1 MLKNIDP
8 RLHPDLLYVLAQ
20 MGHGDKLAIV
30 DRNYPAEST
39 AQRVVRLDGLDLLP
53 ALEAVLSVFPLDT
66 FVDAPLAGMNHVDDP
81 ATIPDVQAEAF
92 ALARRVEDREIG
104 VERIERFAFYEA
116 VRDCF
121 AVLTTTESRPYGCII
136 LTKGVV

>member
-116 VRDCF
+116 VRECF

-136 LTKGVV
+136 LSKGVV

>member
-8 RLHPDLLYVLAQ
+8 RLHPELLYVLAQ

-30 DRNYPAEST
+30 DRNYPAEAT
-39 AQRVVRLDGLDLLP
+39 AQRLVRLDGLDLIP

-66 FVDAPLAGMNHVDDP
+66 FVDEPLAGMNQVDDP
-81 ATIPDVQAEAF
+81 GTIPAVQVEAF
-92 ALARRVEDREIG
+92 ALAREVEGRELG

-116 VRDCF
+116 VRGCF

>member
-1 MLKNIDP
+1 M
-8 RLHPDLLYVLAQ
+8 
-20 MGHGDKLAIV
+20 
-30 DRNYPAEST
+30 
-39 AQRVVRLDGLDLLP
+39 
-53 ALEAVLSVFPLDT
+53 
-66 FVDAPLAGMNHVDDP
+66 DDP

-116 VRDCF
+116 VRECF

>member
-116 VRDCF
+116 VRECF

>member
-116 VRDCF
+116 VRECF

-136 LTKGVV
+136 LTKGVA